1 MVYKAIVDF
10 KDLMT
15 GHDYK
20 AGDVYPYE
28 GEADKDRVERLI
40 TPTKQRGSLIE
51 EVKEAEPE
59 PAEET
64 VEAEPVEEVVE
75 AEPEVKKRGRRS
87 NKAEQTTEA
96 SKEKV

>member
-20 AGDVYPYE
+20 AGDVYPFE

-40 TPTKQRGSLIE
+40 KPTAQRGSLIAEAE
-51 EVKEAEPE
+51 EVEEPE
-59 PAEET
+59 PEE
-64 VEAEPVEEVVE
+64 PQPDPEED
-75 AEPEVKKRGRRS
+75 
-87 NKAEQTTEA
+87 KAQTKMDRWFT
-96 SKEKV
+96 

>member
-28 GEADKDRVERLI
+28 GEAEKDRVKVLI
-40 TPTKQRGSLIE
+40 TPTSMRGSLIE

-64 VEAEPVEEVVE
+64 VE